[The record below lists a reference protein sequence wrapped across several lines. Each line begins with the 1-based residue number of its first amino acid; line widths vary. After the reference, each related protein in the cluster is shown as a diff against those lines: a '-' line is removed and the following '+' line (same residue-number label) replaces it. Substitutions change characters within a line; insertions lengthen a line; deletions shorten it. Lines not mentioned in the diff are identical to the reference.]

1 MKKLPIKDFA
11 TEKEREYPFDIQ
23 IMNFNLNATST
34 LGYHSQFEIH
44 FFQKGEGFYLISDR
58 RYFFYP
64 NSIIIIK
71 PNEVHCF
78 SLKKEVRKY
87 SIYFDPTFYSSI
99 SNLFFTLPHLVNLS
113 EKDVIK
119 IEIICKT
126 LFEEKREKKE
136 MYLDFVRVKLNEFF
150 LIIYR
155 ALKEY
160 SNKIEEDSIF
170 REIINFIEEN
180 YDKSITIEDLAKK
193 YHLSISSFS
202 HQFKKYT
209 GLSPKE
215 YIIQRRI
222 LEAYRILTQENLK
235 TKLVAQQVGFSNY
248 RYFIKKFK
256 EIIGIYPSMV
266 KK

>member
-1 MKKLPIKDFA
+1 
-11 TEKEREYPFDIQ
+11 
-23 IMNFNLNATST
+23 
-34 LGYHSQFEIH
+34 
-44 FFQKGEGFYLISDR
+44 
-58 RYFFYP
+58 
-64 NSIIIIK
+64 
-71 PNEVHCF
+71 
-78 SLKKEVRKY
+78 
-87 SIYFDPTFYSSI
+87 
-99 SNLFFTLPHLVNLS
+99 
-113 EKDVIK
+113 
-119 IEIICKT
+119 
-126 LFEEKREKKE
+126 
-136 MYLDFVRVKLNEFF
+136 
-150 LIIYR
+150 
-155 ALKEY
+155 
-160 SNKIEEDSIF
+160 
-170 REIINFIEEN
+170 
-180 YDKSITIEDLAKK
+180 